1 MGRYLIR
8 PVASLKGA
16 FKTPTLRDIEL
27 TAPYFHD
34 GSVGTL
40 AGVVDYY
47 AEGGKVQKDL
57 SPNIKKLDLSKEERE
72 DIVEFMRALTSDHKP
87 VVLPRLPN

>member
-8 PVASLKGA
+8 PVAALKGA

-27 TAPYFHD
+27 TGPYFHD
-34 GSVGTL
+34 GSVKTL
-40 AGVVDYY
+40 AEVVDYY
-47 AEGGKVQKDL
+47 ARGGEVQKDL
-57 SPNIKKLDLSKEERE
+57 SPNIKKLDLTRQEKE
-72 DIVEFMRALTSDHKP
+72 DIVAFLKALTSDHRP